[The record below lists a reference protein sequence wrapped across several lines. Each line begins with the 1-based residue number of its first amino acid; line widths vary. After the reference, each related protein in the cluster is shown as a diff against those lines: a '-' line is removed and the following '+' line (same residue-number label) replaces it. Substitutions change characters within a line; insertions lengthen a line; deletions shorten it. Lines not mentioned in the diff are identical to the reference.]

1 MCDAFAPSAMAIDY
15 GDFDRGQGVD
25 YWATDPALRREV
37 RRTIPDEDFEWARG
51 RLAAF
56 GEVVGTTVDENAD
69 LIDRNDPTLS
79 TYDRD
84 GELVNEVEYHPA
96 QFENE
101 RLTYEA
107 GAVAD
112 SFRAPPGREEP
123 LPLTHDLAFGYLL
136 GAVDVGLG
144 CPVAMTAGAALVL
157 EQFGREEYAEF
168 FEGLTARDYDDVIQG
183 AMFLTEKQ
191 GGSDVGKTETRA
203 EHVEGN
209 TYELHGEKWFCSNLD
224 AGCVLTLARRPD
236 APDGTGG
243 LSLFLVPRTK
253 DDGVP
258 ASEASGGSSA
268 ERRES
273 GGERNDYYFRR
284 LKDKLGT
291 RSVPTGEV
299 EFRGTE
305 AYLVGDPEEG
315 FWYMAEMLNME
326 RLHNAMASAGVIGRA
341 ALESKIHAADRE
353 AFGGPLDEK
362 PLMRRD
368 LVEMT
373 VAHEAA
379 TAFTFDAARAF
390 DRYHR
395 GDDEAAYRLMRIL
408 VPVAKYRTARMA
420 VDAASYAMEILGGNG
435 YVRDWVTHR
444 LLRDAQVLPI
454 WEGASNV
461 LSLDVLRA
469 MAGEA
474 AHEPLLAR
482 VRVYLDEAADVD
494 PLADPLATC
503 RKELTGLEDAL
514 ATLATSDRAYAELQA
529 KEVADYVFDV
539 YTAALL
545 LAEAA
550 RDVADGDGRKEL
562 VARWWIDE
570 HLHEYEAR
578 GVPADRR
585 LPHEHFD
592 AVARHATVDPA
603 TLDGGE

>member
-1 MCDAFAPSAMAIDY
+1 MAIDY
-15 GDFDRGQGVD
+15 GDLDRGRGVD
-25 YWATDPALRREV
+25 YWASDPALRREV
-37 RRTIPDEDFEWARG
+37 RRTYPAGDFEWARG

-56 GEVVGTTVDENAD
+56 GEVVGTTIAENAD
-69 LIDRNDPTLS
+69 LIDRHDPTLS

-84 GELVNEVEYHPA
+84 GDPLNEIEYHPA

-112 SFRAPPGREEP
+112 SFRAPPDREDP

-136 GAVDVGLG
+136 GTVDVGLG

-168 FEGLTARDYDDVIQG
+168 FEGLTAREYDDVMQG
-183 AMFLTEKQ
+183 AMFLTERQ
-191 GGSDVGKTETRA
+191 GGSDVGKTATRA
-203 EHVEGN
+203 EQVHGR

-224 AGCVLTLARRPD
+224 AECILTLARRPG
-236 APDGTGG
+236 APDGTEG
-243 LSLFLVPRTK
+243 LSLFLVPRRK
-253 DDGVP
+253 ED
-258 ASEASGGSSA
+258 
-268 ERRES
+268 
-273 GGERNDYYFRR
+273 GERNDYYFRR
-284 LKDKLGT
+284 LKNKLGT

-305 AYLVGDPEEG
+305 AYLVGEPDRG
-315 FWYMAEMLNME
+315 FRYMAEMLNME

-341 ALESKIHAADRE
+341 ALESKVHAANRE
-353 AFGGPLDEK
+353 AFGSTLDDK

-379 TAFTFDAARAF
+379 TAFAFDAARAF

-395 GDDEAAYRLMRIL
+395 GDEAAYKRMRIL
-408 VPVAKYRTARMA
+408 VPIAKYRTARMA

-482 VRVYLDEAADVD
+482 VREYLDEADEAD
-494 PLADPLATC
+494 PLADLVATC
-503 RKELTGLEDAL
+503 RDELAGLEDAL

-529 KEVADYVFDV
+529 KELADYVFDV
-539 YTAALL
+539 YVAALL
-545 LAEAA
+545 LAEAGRDLADDDA
-550 RDVADGDGRKEL
+550 RKAL

-570 HLHEYEAR
+570 HLREQAAR
-578 GVPADRR
+578 GIPADRR
-585 LPHEHFD
+585 LPDEHFA
-592 AVARHATVDPA
+592 AVARYA
-603 TLDGGE
+603 TLDPAALDGGD